1 MKMTGEFSIDAPR
14 EAVWQALN
22 DPEVLKLCIPGCDE
36 IVKRSD
42 TEFDAK
48 VTARVGPVRTK
59 FTGQVTLSDIDPPNG
74 YTITGEGKGGA
85 AGFAKGGAQI
95 TLEARDGGTLLR
107 YTVTASVGGKL
118 AQMGSRLIDGVA
130 HKMAEQF
137 FTRLTEQLQP
147 AVAAVPPEV
156 AVEAPPEVP
165 PEAAVEAPPP
175 VPAAGGLSPASW
187 IGGVVVIVVVL
198 LWLFAT

>member
-1 MKMTGEFSIDAPR
+1 MKMTGEFSIAAPR

-22 DPEVLKLCIPGCDE
+22 DPDVLKLCIPGCDE

-48 VTARVGPVRTK
+48 VTAKVGPVRTK

-85 AGFAKGGAQI
+85 AGFAKGGAEI

-137 FTRLTEQLQP
+137 FTRFTEQLQP
-147 AVAAVPPEV
+147 AVAAPPEV
-156 AVEAPPEVP
+156 AVEAPPVAE
-165 PEAAVEAPPP
+165 
-175 VPAAGGLSPASW
+175 PAAAPGGLSPAIW
-187 IGGVVVIVVVL
+187 IGGVVVIVVIL
-198 LWLFAT
+198 LLVFAT

>member
-1 MKMTGEFSIDAPR
+1 MKMTGEFSIAAPR

-22 DPEVLKLCIPGCDE
+22 DPDVLKLCIPGCDE

-118 AQMGSRLIDGVA
+118 AQMGSRLVDGVA

-137 FTRLTEQLQP
+137 FARFTEQLQP
-147 AVAAVPPEV
+147 AVATVPEVPAEV
-156 AVEAPPEVP
+156 AVEAPPPVAEP
-165 PEAAVEAPPP
+165 AVGL
-175 VPAAGGLSPASW
+175 GGLPPAIW
-187 IGGVVVIVVVL
+187 ISAVVVIVGIL
-198 LWLFAT
+198 LLLFAT

>member
-1 MKMTGEFSIDAPR
+1 MKMTGEFSIAAPR

-22 DPEVLKLCIPGCDE
+22 DPDVLKLCIPGCDE

-85 AGFAKGGAQI
+85 AGFAKGGAEI

-118 AQMGSRLIDGVA
+118 AQMGSRLVDGVA

-137 FTRLTEQLQP
+137 FARFTEQLQP
-147 AVAAVPPEV
+147 AVATVPEVPAEV
-156 AVEAPPEVP
+156 AVEAPPPVAEP
-165 PEAAVEAPPP
+165 AVGL
-175 VPAAGGLSPASW
+175 GGLPPAIW
-187 IGGVVVIVVVL
+187 ISAVVVIVGIL
-198 LWLFAT
+198 LLLFAT